1 MLPGKW
7 LVGGPMGLSGA
18 SVAWYAENL
27 LEEKYSLKEL
37 DAAAAKLSP
46 GCDGVRFIPTF
57 TGERVPHWNPDVR
70 GTACGIGLQHTPAH
84 LFRALME
91 GNCFNSR
98 YMFDRLHEMGLDCRQ
113 VTAVGGGAKSK
124 LWMQIK
130 ADITNVT
137 LHTPK
142 VFEATTLGVAMLIE
156 YMLKGKVTVDP
167 DSIAN
172 TFQPNPENVGPYDT
186 VYHDYMLL
194 FRTICKYYNHPDHH
208 E

>member
-1 MLPGKW
+1 MSESTTPVKGISRRSFLKT
-7 LVGGPMGLSGA
+7 SA
-18 SVAWYAENL
+18 AVA
-27 LEEKYSLKEL
+27 
-37 DAAAAKLSP
+37 
-46 GCDGVRFIPTF
+46 GV
-57 TGERVPHWNPDVR
+57 
-70 GTACGIGLQHTPAH
+70 A
-84 LFRALME
+84 
-91 GNCFNSR
+91 
-98 YMFDRLHEMGLDCRQ
+98 
-113 VTAVGGGAKSK
+113 AVGGGAKSK

-130 ADITNVT
+130 AAITNVT